1 MESDERMTWPGMAA
15 MACAVVGMASAWP
28 SFVSAADAEDAVG
41 AGKATA
47 PIASAAPQAELRFDV
62 TGFDLRGPDPLPPG
76 AARAVLA
83 PFVGPG
89 ATLARLREAVAA
101 LERALRAHGFGLY
114 RVRLL
119 PQALEGRVALEI
131 RPLRLGTIEV
141 QGLRHST
148 EAQVRRS
155 LPSLVPGATPDL
167 HEVAAE
173 TALANDNPMRQAQLV
188 LRERDVPGGDDSV
201 NVQVRVRE
209 RRPWLVTASLSN
221 HGSPATGQ
229 DRFTISGRHA
239 DLNGRDMDL
248 QLAFTTSLEQPR
260 SVRQFGAA
268 LRVPLYGVGWQ
279 LSGQF
284 TRSDV
289 VGDFGGFTS
298 SGAGHVAGLDYSTYL
313 PTGGRARH
321 LVGLF
326 FQDRLYESTRID
338 GLVLPGQVDRR
349 SRPIGLRYAGRLEA
363 DAGLAE
369 PGIGLGGLGGD
380 WQWAADWQTNTGWG
394 PGNDLAAYQSEDP
407 RIRTVRWQALRFSL
421 GHTRTLDGWG
431 LALRTQGQLASTAMI
446 NGDQLGLGG
455 VASVRGTRE
464 ERPLSGD
471 SGWLGSVELTTP
483 AREGWRLAG
492 FIDAGVIRNE
502 PAPEGRPVHDRLAS
516 AGLGL
521 RWNRPDFAMVLDW
534 GRIIEG
540 SRTSPAVLPSA
551 PRRGDERLYLAIT
564 LAF

>member
-1 MESDERMTWPGMAA
+1 MESDERMTGPGMAA
-15 MACAVVGMASAWP
+15 MACAVAAMVSAWP
-28 SFVSAADAEDAVG
+28 ASAADAEDA
-41 AGKATA
+41 AARTA
-47 PIASAAPQAELRFDV
+47 APAASAAPQADLRFDV
-62 TGFDLRGPDPLPPG
+62 TGFELRGPDPLAPG
-76 AARAVLA
+76 EARAVLA

-101 LERALRAHGFGLY
+101 LEQALRARGFALY

-119 PQALEGRVALEI
+119 PQVLEGQVALEI

-155 LPSLVPGATPDL
+155 LPSLVPGTTPDL
-167 HEVAAE
+167 YVVAAE
-173 TALANDNPMRQAQLV
+173 TALANDNPMRQVQLV
-188 LRERDVPGGDDSV
+188 LRERDVPGGDDDTV
-201 NVQVRVRE
+201 NVQARVRE
-209 RRPWLVTASLSN
+209 RRPWLVSASLSN

-239 DLNGRDMDL
+239 NLNGRDMDL
-248 QLAFTTSLEQPR
+248 QLAYTTSIEQPR

-268 LRVPLYGVGWQ
+268 LRVPLYSLGWQ
-279 LSGQF
+279 LAGQF

-298 SGAGHVAGLDYSTYL
+298 TGAGHVAGLDYSTYL
-313 PTGGRARH
+313 PTGGRATH

-326 FQDRLYESTRID
+326 LQDRLYKSTRID

-349 SRPIGLRYAGRLEA
+349 SRPVGLRYAGRLEA
-363 DAGLAE
+363 DAGLAG
-369 PGIGLGGLGGD
+369 PGAGLGGLGGD
-380 WQWAADWQTNTGWG
+380 WQWGADWQANTGWG
-394 PGNDLAAYQSEDP
+394 PGNDLEAYQSEDP
-407 RIRTVRWQALRFSL
+407 RIRTVRWQALRMSL

-455 VASVRGTRE
+455 VATVRGTRE

-471 SGWLGSVELTTP
+471 SGWLGSAELTTP
-483 AREGWRLAG
+483 AREGWRVAG
-492 FIDAGVIRNE
+492 FVDAGVIRNQ

-540 SRTSPAVLPSA
+540 SRTSRAVLPSA